1 MPISTDNAY
10 ELNKMNSVASKTQL
24 GTLISNIQPSHVLE
38 YAGSFTTVGGD
49 ATESITVTG
58 ALSSDLVIVVVK
70 TAGATPRSVVA
81 ATAASNAITVTMSGD
96 PSTDHVLHYFVFRAA
111 A

>member
-1 MPISTDNAY
+1 MSISTDQAY
-10 ELNKMNSVASKTQL
+10 LLNHMNSVAQKVQL
-24 GTLISNIQPSHVLE
+24 GTLISNVQPSHVLQ

-58 ALSSDLVIVVVK
+58 ALSTDLVQVVVK
-70 TAGATPRSVVA
+70 TAGATPRSIVA
-81 ATAASNAITVTMSGD
+81 AAAGTDAITVTLSGD
-96 PSTDHVLHYFVFRAA
+96 PSTDHVLAYFVFRAA

>member
-1 MPISTDNAY
+1 MAISTEQTY
-10 ELNKMNSVASKTQL
+10 LLNKMNDTANKVQL
-24 GTLISNIQPSHVLE
+24 GTLISNIQPAYVLQ
-38 YAGSFTTVGGD
+38 YAGSFTTAGGD

-58 ALSSDLVIVVVK
+58 AVASDLVMVVVK